1 MFIFLLVIP
10 ILLWIFAIFLLS
22 KWKYLFHFIIC
33 NIIIGI
39 FGFYILLETKIIDF
53 GRDEYGL
60 GTLFALI
67 GFGIGHSILG
77 FLFGIFLKM
86 YQNK

>member
-33 NIIIGI
+33 NIGIGI
-39 FGFYILLETKIIDF
+39 FGFYILLETKIIDL
-53 GRDEYGL
+53 GHDEYGL

-67 GFGIGHSILG
+67 SFGIGHSILG
-77 FLFGIFLKM
+77 LSFGIFLKM